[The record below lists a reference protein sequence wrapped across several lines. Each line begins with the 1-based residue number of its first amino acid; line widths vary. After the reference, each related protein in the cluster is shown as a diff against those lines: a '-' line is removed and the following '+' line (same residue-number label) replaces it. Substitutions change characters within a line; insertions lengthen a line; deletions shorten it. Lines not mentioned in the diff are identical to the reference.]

1 MSKKDNFKGKD
12 NSNGFA
18 ENKNN
23 INKNGRPRKS
33 FATINEELKKKGITK
48 LSKSDLLDA
57 YALIFNSTEDDLKD
71 IAKDKNTPYAL
82 KLIILELNDKK
93 TRAKA
98 MQDYRDYSFGR
109 ATDNVDHTTA
119 GKEFKIIN
127 LGIGTNPDL
136 RNDED

>member
-1 MSKKDNFKGKD
+1 MAKEDNLKPFKKGADSRRNLD
-12 NSNGFA
+12 
-18 ENKNN
+18 
-23 INKNGRPRKS
+23 GRPRKS

>member
-12 NSNGFA
+12 NSNGFS

-33 FATINEELKKKGITK
+33 FATINSELQKKGITK
-48 LSKSDLLDA
+48 LSKSDLIDA

-71 IAKDKNTPYAL
+71 IAKDNNTPYAL

-93 TRAKA
+93 TRARA

-109 ATDNVDHTTA
+109 ATDNVDHTTN
-119 GKEFKIIN
+119 GKEIKIIN
-127 LGIGTNPDL
+127 LGVGIPPEEKD
-136 RNDED
+136 